1 MAGDDDKGPNSGP
14 RPARTVFRPSPLA
27 AAGGNPAAGNV
38 PPPPPGQVAIPAA
51 PSPPQANYAPP
62 AGYAPSQANYA
73 PPPPL
78 QAAQQRRSTASQ
90 EDVPP
95 ITEAMRVRN
104 PLMAAASRFLAI
116 CAAVQAERQISDAP
130 TLLTRAMTELKAFE
144 RAATGAGLSAEDLNR
159 ARYALAATLDDIA
172 QNLPG
177 GAAADWARQ
186 SVVVQAF
193 GQAFGGDQFWGIL
206 DALLARPAA
215 NQDMLELFHACLA
228 VGFVGKYRIGGD
240 GPRQIQARMGAIH
253 NALSGIRARPET
265 DLVPAWRGVPTPI
278 ARTSRWLLV
287 MLIAGAALAAL
298 LIAFV
303 ALKFFLDAR
312 DETAWG
318 KLRALPPSAHTTIDR
333 AGPGLAVVDSTQLE
347 RIRGRLTS
355 ACVAAGEDGGSIR
368 LTIAACP
375 GLPGGMFDK
384 GADRVADAY
393 APLIIEAARA
403 LVPETGAIG
412 VVAHTDSDP
421 IASASFPDN
430 LALAT
435 ARAAN
440 VAALLA
446 GNGVDTARMSPAG
459 RGDQEPIDRADTAD
473 AKARNRRVELTI
485 PRSN

>member
-1 MAGDDDKGPNSGP
+1 MAGEDDKGPGSGP

-27 AAGGNPAAGNV
+27 AAGAVPPAAPGV
-38 PPPPPGQVAIPAA
+38 PPPP
-51 PSPPQANYAPP
+51 S
-62 AGYAPSQANYA
+62 AGNA
-73 PPPPL
+73 PPPPAF
-78 QAAQQRRSTASQ
+78 QPAAAPPLQQRRTAIGVD
-90 EDVPP
+90 DVPP
-95 ITEAMRVRN
+95 IAEPMRVRN

-116 CAAVQAERQISDAP
+116 CAAVQAERQITDAP

-186 SVVVQAF
+186 SIVVQAF

-206 DALLARPAA
+206 DAMLARPAG

-228 VGFVGKYRIGGD
+228 VGFIGKYRIGGD

-278 ARTSRWLLV
+278 RKTSRWLVLMLV
-287 MLIAGAALAAL
+287 AGAALAAL
-298 LIAFV
+298 LIAFL
-303 ALKFFLDAR
+303 ALKFYLDAR
-312 DETAWG
+312 DETAWA
-318 KLRALPPSAHTTIDR
+318 KLRSLPPPARATIDR
-333 AGPGLAVVDSTQLE
+333 AGPGFAVAQSTQLE

-355 ACVAAGEDGGSIR
+355 ECIAADEDGGSIR

-393 APLIIEAARA
+393 APLIIEAAKA

-412 VVAHTDSDP
+412 IVAHTDSDP

-430 LALAT
+430 LALST
-435 ARAAN
+435 ARATN

-446 GNGVDTARMSPAG
+446 GNGVDPARITPAG
-459 RGDQEPIDRADTAD
+459 RGDQEPIDRADTPD

-485 PRSN
+485 ARSN

>member
-1 MAGDDDKGPNSGP
+1 MAGEDEKGP

-27 AAGGNPAAGNV
+27 ASGAPPQAPGV
-38 PPPPPGQVAIPAA
+38 PPPPPGMVPPPPPPSSAHAA
-51 PSPPQANYAPP
+51 PL
-62 AGYAPSQANYA
+62 A
-73 PPPPL
+73 PPPP
-78 QAAQQRRSTASQ
+78 AQRRAIPAND
-90 EDVPP
+90 DVPP
-95 ITEAMRVRN
+95 ITEPMRVRN

-116 CAAVQAERQISDAP
+116 CAAVQAERQITDAP
-130 TLLTRAMTELKAFE
+130 TLLARAMTELKAFE
-144 RAATGAGLSAEDLNR
+144 RGAAGAGLSGEDLNR

-193 GQAFGGDQFWGIL
+193 GQAFGGDQFWSIL

-215 NQDMLELFHACLA
+215 NQDMLELFHACLG
-228 VGFVGKYRIGGD
+228 VGFIGKFRIGSD

-253 NALSGIRARPET
+253 NALSGIRARPEG

-278 ARTSRWLLV
+278 RKTSRWLLV
-287 MLIAGAALAAL
+287 LLVAGAALATL
-298 LIAFV
+298 LIVFL
-303 ALKFFLDAR
+303 ALKFYLDSR
-312 DETAWG
+312 DETAWA
-318 KLRALPPSAHTTIDR
+318 KLHALPPATQTTIDR
-333 AGPGLAVVDSTQLE
+333 AGPGLAVPNSTQLE

-355 ACVAAGEDGGSIR
+355 QCIAADEDGGAIR

-384 GADRVADAY
+384 GADQVAAAY
-393 APLIIEAARA
+393 APLLIEAAKA
-403 LVPETGAIG
+403 LDPEAGAID
-412 VVAHTDSDP
+412 VIAHTDSDP

-430 LALAT
+430 LALST

-440 VAALLA
+440 VVALLA
-446 GNGVDTARMSPAG
+446 SNGIDAARLSPTG
-459 RGDQEPIDRADTAD
+459 RGDSEPLDRADTSE

>member
-1 MAGDDDKGPNSGP
+1 MAGDDDKPQGAGP

-27 AAGGNPAAGNV
+27 AAGAAPPAAPGVPPPPAGQV
-38 PPPPPGQVAIPAA
+38 PPPPPQFQPAA
-51 PSPPQANYAPP
+51 L
-62 AGYAPSQANYA
+62 
-73 PPPPL
+73 PPL
-78 QAAQQRRSTASQ
+78 QQRRAAIGVD
-90 EDVPP
+90 DVPP
-95 ITEAMRVRN
+95 LAEPMRVRN

-130 TLLTRAMTELKAFE
+130 TLLARAMTELKAFE
-144 RAATGAGLSAEDLNR
+144 RAATGVGLSAEDLNR

-186 SVVVQAF
+186 SIVVQAF

-206 DALLARPAA
+206 DAMLARPAA

-228 VGFVGKYRIGGD
+228 VGFIGKYRIGGD

-265 DLVPAWRGVPTPI
+265 DLVPAWRGVPTPV
-278 ARTSRWLLV
+278 RKTSRWLLL
-287 MLIAGAALAAL
+287 MLVAGAALAAL
-298 LIAFV
+298 LIAFL
-303 ALKFFLDAR
+303 ALKFYLDAR
-312 DETAWG
+312 DETAWA
-318 KLRALPPSAHTTIDR
+318 KLRALPPPARTTIDR
-333 AGPGLAVVDSTQLE
+333 AGPGLAVAQSSQLE

-355 ACVAAGEDGGSIR
+355 DCIAADEDGGSVR

-403 LVPETGAIG
+403 LVPETGSIG
-412 VVAHTDSDP
+412 IIAHTDSDP

-430 LALAT
+430 LALSS

-446 GNGVDTARMSPAG
+446 GNGVDPARLTPAG
-459 RGDQEPIDRADTAD
+459 RGDQEPIDRADTPD

-485 PRSN
+485 ARSN

>member
-1 MAGDDDKGPNSGP
+1 MTGDDEKGPGAVP

-27 AAGGNPAAGNV
+27 AAGSTPPAAPGV
-38 PPPPPGQVAIPAA
+38 PPPPPGQAPIPT
-51 PSPPQANYAPP
+51 PPPQAT
-62 AGYAPSQANYA
+62 YA
-73 PPPPL
+73 PPPILPL
-78 QAAQQRRSTASQ
+78 QAAQQRRSSVSQ

-95 ITEAMRVRN
+95 ITEPMRVRN

-116 CAAVQAERQISDAP
+116 CAAVQAERQIGDAP
-130 TLLTRAMTELKAFE
+130 TLLTRAMTELKSFE

-206 DALLARPAA
+206 DALLARPSA

-228 VGFVGKYRIGGD
+228 VGFVGKFRIGGD

-287 MLIAGAALAAL
+287 LLIAGAALAAL
-298 LIAFV
+298 LITFL

-318 KLRALPPSAHTTIDR
+318 KLRALPPAAHVTIDR
-333 AGPGLAVVDSTQLE
+333 AGPGLAVAASTQLE

-355 ACVAAGEDGGSIR
+355 SCIAADEDGGSVR

-403 LVPETGAIG
+403 LVPENGAIG

-430 LALAT
+430 LALST

-440 VAALLA
+440 VVALLT
-446 GNGVDTARMSPAG
+446 GNGVDAARMTPAG
-459 RGDQEPIDRADTAD
+459 RGDQEPVDRADTAD
-473 AKARNRRVELTI
+473 AKAHNRRVELTI